1 MELNKYQE
9 SAVLDESNTC
19 LVRANVG
26 SGKTTVLIEKIKYLY
41 EQKKIPLEDMI
52 VLTFTNKAADEIRER
67 LKISDMDQ
75 KAQDCLYGTFHGIA
89 LKLLQ
94 DVLPVQELG
103 YTREFQVC
111 LPEEELELAIR
122 LIKEHSLK
130 IKYKNRLRKRLDQK
144 NRTGGSSRNN
154 YQDDFLQLV
163 DLLAEEKRKQ
173 NKMSYE
179 DLLINASRLLECHKE
194 LLPNIKWIII
204 DEVQDCDELQFEFI
218 RQLKKPEVN
227 LFAVGDPNQVIYS
240 WRGSVF
246 NIFYRFRELYQAR
259 ELSLPVNYRSSG
271 TILAVSRRFQETGDI
286 LEGVQDKGEKISVKN
301 HYDPFQEAEYLA
313 EKIQKLY
320 EEQVPYEQIAVF
332 YRLQDQSEI
341 LEKVFAKHEI
351 PYEVSQK
358 KTIQDIPVLA
368 WFLQILR
375 FLSNHEDIESAV
387 SVLMNKTFGE
397 GWTEKKACAEIE
409 SVIIGNTFFSKSLL
423 FQKMWEYQDQGK
435 DYENLWEFLCLERY
449 LHPASTD
456 YAENRTYILR
466 LLTKMKNYKNIRDFL
481 NEFVLNGMD
490 LETSE
495 ESKSSVKLMTLHASK
510 GLEFDYVFIIG
521 INDGLIPLNS
531 KDEAAEEEER
541 RLFYVGMTRAKKF
554 LELSFYTSPNGTR
567 VFPGPGRYLS
577 YLPEKYLTGP
587 VHQKRNPK
595 EAAEH
600 LQDLKKMVL
609 EEKIRKAE
617 ATENTTKVQEEPKKN
632 PTATEKKVEHPKY
645 GMGVVVSENED
656 IVRVQFEDYGEKEL
670 LKAFSQLKYM

>member
-1 MELNKYQE
+1 M
-9 SAVLDESNTC
+9 
-19 LVRANVG
+19 
-26 SGKTTVLIEKIKYLY
+26 
-41 EQKKIPLEDMI
+41 
-52 VLTFTNKAADEIRER
+52 
-67 LKISDMDQ
+67 
-75 KAQDCLYGTFHGIA
+75 
-89 LKLLQ
+89 
-94 DVLPVQELG
+94 
-103 YTREFQVC
+103 
-111 LPEEELELAIR
+111 
-122 LIKEHSLK
+122 
-130 IKYKNRLRKRLDQK
+130 
-144 NRTGGSSRNN
+144 
-154 YQDDFLQLV
+154 
-163 DLLAEEKRKQ
+163 
-173 NKMSYE
+173 
-179 DLLINASRLLECHKE
+179 
-194 LLPNIKWIII
+194 
-204 DEVQDCDELQFEFI
+204 
-218 RQLKKPEVN
+218 
-227 LFAVGDPNQVIYS
+227 
-240 WRGSVF
+240 
-246 NIFYRFRELYQAR
+246 
-259 ELSLPVNYRSSG
+259 
-271 TILAVSRRFQETGDI
+271 
-286 LEGVQDKGEKISVKN
+286 
-301 HYDPFQEAEYLA
+301 
-313 EKIQKLY
+313 
-320 EEQVPYEQIAVF
+320 F

>member
-9 SAVLDESNTC
+9 AAVLDESNTC

-41 EQKKIPLEDMI
+41 EQKKILLEDMI

-111 LPEEELELAIR
+111 LPEEELELAVR

-154 YQDDFLQLV
+154 YQDDFSQLV
-163 DLLAEEKRKQ
+163 DLLSEEKRKQ

-179 DLLINASRLLECHKE
+179 DLLINAARLLECHKE

-218 RQLKKPEVN
+218 RQLKKPKVN

-271 TILAVSRRFQETGDI
+271 TILAVSRRFQQTGDT
-286 LEGVQDKGEKISVKN
+286 LEGIQDEGEKISVKN

-313 EKIQKLY
+313 EKIQKLHK
-320 EEQVPYEQIAVF
+320 EQVPYEQIAVF
-332 YRLQDQSEI
+332 YRLQNQSEI
-341 LEKVFAKHEI
+341 LGKVFAKHEI

-358 KTIQDIPVLA
+358 KTVQDIPVLV
-368 WFLQILR
+368 WFLQMLR
-375 FLSNHEDIESAV
+375 FLSNHEDINNAV
-387 SVLMNKTFGE
+387 SVLTNKNFGE
-397 GWTEKKACAEIE
+397 GWTEKKARTEIE
-409 SVIIGNTFFSKSLL
+409 SVTTGSTFFSKSLL

-435 DYENLWEFLCLERY
+435 DYEDLWDFLCLERY
-449 LHPASTD
+449 LHPASAD
-456 YAENRTYILR
+456 YTENRKHIMQMLNR
-466 LLTKMKNYKNIRDFL
+466 MKNYKNIRDFL

-495 ESKSSVKLMTLHASK
+495 DSKSSVKLMTLHASK
-510 GLEFDYVFIIG
+510 GLEFDHVFIIG

-554 LELSFYTSPNGTR
+554 LELSFYTSPNGNR

-600 LQDLKKMVL
+600 LQNLKKMVL

-617 ATENTTKVQEEPKKN
+617 APETTTKVQEQPEKN

-645 GMGVVVSENED
+645 GMGVVVSETED
-656 IVRVQFEDYGEKEL
+656 IIRVQFEDYGEKEL
-670 LKAFSQLKYM
+670 LKVFSQLKYM

>member
-179 DLLINASRLLECHKE
+179 DLLINAARLLECHKE

-320 EEQVPYEQIAVF
+320 EEQVPYEQIVVF

-358 KTIQDIPVLA
+358 KTIQDIPVLGM
-368 WFLQILR
+368 
-375 FLSNHEDIESAV
+375 V
-387 SVLMNKTFGE
+387 S
-397 GWTEKKACAEIE
+397 
-409 SVIIGNTFFSKSLL
+409 SDPSFS
-423 FQKMWEYQDQGK
+423 E
-435 DYENLWEFLCLERY
+435 
-449 LHPASTD
+449 
-456 YAENRTYILR
+456 
-466 LLTKMKNYKNIRDFL
+466 
-481 NEFVLNGMD
+481 
-490 LETSE
+490 
-495 ESKSSVKLMTLHASK
+495 
-510 GLEFDYVFIIG
+510 
-521 INDGLIPLNS
+521 
-531 KDEAAEEEER
+531 
-541 RLFYVGMTRAKKF
+541 
-554 LELSFYTSPNGTR
+554 
-567 VFPGPGRYLS
+567 
-577 YLPEKYLTGP
+577 
-587 VHQKRNPK
+587 
-595 EAAEH
+595 
-600 LQDLKKMVL
+600 
-609 EEKIRKAE
+609 
-617 ATENTTKVQEEPKKN
+617 
-632 PTATEKKVEHPKY
+632 
-645 GMGVVVSENED
+645 
-656 IVRVQFEDYGEKEL
+656 
-670 LKAFSQLKYM
+670 

>member
-52 VLTFTNKAADEIRER
+52 VLTFTNKAADEICGR

-179 DLLINASRLLECHKE
+179 DLLINAARLLECHKE

-351 PYEVSQK
+351 PCEVSQK

-375 FLSNHEDIESAV
+375 FLSNHEDISSAV
-387 SVLMNKTFGE
+387 SALTNKNFGE
-397 GWTEKKACAEIE
+397 GWTEKKARAEIE
-409 SVIIGNTFFSKSLL
+409 SVITGSTFFSKSLL

-449 LHPASTD
+449 LHPASAD

-481 NEFVLNGMD
+481 NELVLNGLD

-554 LELSFYTSPNGTR
+554 LELSFYTSPNGKR

-609 EEKIRKAE
+609 EERIKKAE
-617 ATENTTKVQEEPKKN
+617 ATENTTKVQEQPEKN

-645 GMGVVVSENED
+645 GMGVVVSETED
-656 IVRVQFEDYGEKEL
+656 IIRVQFEDYGEKEL
-670 LKAFSQLKYM
+670 LKAFSQLKYI

>member
-179 DLLINASRLLECHKE
+179 DLLINAARLLECHKE

-218 RQLKKPEVN
+218 RQLKKSEVN

-320 EEQVPYEQIAVF
+320 EAQVPYEQIAVF

-375 FLSNHEDIESAV
+375 FLSNHEDISSAV
-387 SVLMNKTFGE
+387 SALTNKNFGE
-397 GWTEKKACAEIE
+397 GWTEKKARTETEALMTG
-409 SVIIGNTFFSKSLL
+409 STLFSKSLL
-423 FQKMWEYQDQGK
+423 FQKMWEYQDRGK

-449 LHPASTD
+449 LHPASAD

-466 LLTKMKNYKNIRDFL
+466 LLTRMKNYKNIRDFL

-495 ESKSSVKLMTLHASK
+495 DSKSSVKLMTLHASK

-531 KDEAAEEEER
+531 KDEAIEEEER
-541 RLFYVGMTRAKKF
+541 RLFYVGITRAKKF
-554 LELSFYTSPNGTR
+554 LELSFYTSPNGNR

-577 YLPEKYLTGP
+577 YLPEKYLTGS
-587 VHQKRNPK
+587 VRQKRNPN

-609 EEKIRKAE
+609 EERIRKAE
-617 ATENTTKVQEEPKKN
+617 ATETTTKVQEQPEKN
-632 PTATEKKVEHPKY
+632 PTAAERKVEHPKY
-645 GMGVVVSENED
+645 GRGVVVSENEE